1 METPA
6 TPKKKPVRS
15 YTSQQLQDIVSNPDQ
30 HPAKKVEAC
39 RREIEIREESRKYKK
54 AVETYDDSRIEDII
68 ANKSEHPEALVYRC
82 QVERRRR
89 AKQAAADQA
98 STTEPTVQTS
108 WWKRKTDEARAGVT
122 DLSMGYLYAGLALLF
137 GLGVIRCLYT
147 TIFGNDDGAVFLNVL
162 AIIAI
167 ILIVTYRK
175 LSLTPAAK
183 AGLLMSLFGPV
194 VGFIGMLMFINN
206 TPINEKLKKSLTIYC
221 SASMAVTLLMYLLL
235 FGISYSF
242 SNIHLIDIIINTA
255 SLLIAAAN
263 AGFLLYVCLTDE
275 KDKMALWWQS
285 LKKKA

>member
-54 AVETYDDSRIEDII
+54 AVETYDNSRIEDII
-68 ANKSEHPEALVYRC
+68 TNKSEHPEALVYRC

-108 WWKRKTDEARAGVT
+108 WWKRKTEEAKAGVT
-122 DLSMGYLYAGLALLF
+122 DLSMGYLYAGLAILF

-147 TIFGNDDGAVFLNVL
+147 TIFGNDDGAIFLNVL
-162 AIIAI
+162 SIIAT
-167 ILIVTYRK
+167 ILIVIYRK

-183 AGLLMSLFGPV
+183 AGLLMSLLGPV
-194 VGFIGMLMFINN
+194 IGFIGMLMFINN
-206 TPINEKLKKSLTIYC
+206 TPINEKLKKILTISC
-221 SASMAVTLLMYLLL
+221 SASLTVTLLMYLLF
-235 FGISYSF
+235 FGSSSLS
-242 SNIHLIDIIINTA
+242 SNFYIYEIILITA
-255 SLLIAAAN
+255 SLLIAAVN
-263 AGFLLYVCLTDE
+263 AGFLLFVCLTDE
-275 KDKMALWWQS
+275 KDKMTLWWQS

>member
-98 STTEPTVQTS
+98 STTEPIVQTS

-147 TIFGNDDGAVFLNVL
+147 TIFGNDDGAIFLNVL